1 MKYLIFMILFLCLFT
16 GFSEAQNP
24 DQGYYNYLKEQVT
37 TAGEEIPEFII
48 EECWNFIG
56 SFPESSYLP
65 GVLYLLAQLYEAEK
79 DYPEAFS
86 TYMKHVI
93 LFPQNLQKNDV
104 ITAINQIVHN
114 HADRVFRTKRTK
126 IDEFLTSPQNTLPV
140 VTAIY
145 KYLNFVYELE
155 IDELNEIIHREIA
168 WYLRTFPKT
177 AKNMDELIL
186 WQGDLFE
193 KSRDWNEAA
202 SAYSK
207 ILFLTP
213 DSPLIPQT
221 LLQIG
226 LIQYREQRAY
236 TQARDSFMKIIT
248 DFPETQT
255 AGDAQFYLAEVYEE
269 KLDNPN
275 EAAANYRLLIETYP
289 KNANAV
295 EALKR
300 VAELHEDQDAY
311 EEAISTYYQIFEL
324 YPNHQYTPEALL
336 EIEKLYRRRFENYE
350 KAIETLKLY
359 SSQYSQREDAAER
372 LFDAAEMF
380 EDDLQNK
387 LAAIETYREV
397 ISSFPESKYAKR
409 AQERIEELSVE

>member
-1 MKYLIFMILFLCLFT
+1 MKIYVIILLFLSLFSGLLT
-16 GFSEAQNP
+16 AQIP
-24 DQGYYNYLKEQVT
+24 DEDYYNYLQERVS
-37 TAGEEIPEFII
+37 TAHKQIPEFII

-56 SFPESSYLP
+56 AYPESKFLP
-65 GVLYLLAQLYEAEK
+65 GVLYLLARTYETEK
-79 DYPEAFS
+79 DYAEAFS

-93 LFPQNLQKNDV
+93 LFPQDLQKNDI

-114 HADRVFRTKRTK
+114 HAERIFRNKRTK
-126 IDEFLTSPQNTLPV
+126 IDEFLTNPQNTLPL
-140 VTAIY
+140 VTAVY

-155 IDELNEIIHREIA
+155 IDELNEFLRHEIT
-168 WYLRTFPKT
+168 WYLHAFPKE
-177 AKNMDELIL
+177 AKNADELLL

-193 KSRDWNEAA
+193 KSKDWDEAV
-202 SAYSK
+202 SIYTK
-207 ILFLTP
+207 IIFIAP
-213 DSPLIPQT
+213 ESQLIPQT

-226 LIQYREQRAY
+226 LLQYREQRAY
-236 TQARDSFMKIIT
+236 EYARDSFMKVIT
-248 DFPETQT
+248 DYPETEA

-275 EAAANYRLLIETYP
+275 EAVANYRLLIETYP
-289 KNANAV
+289 KNPNAV

-311 EEAISTYYQIFEL
+311 AEAIATYYQIFEL

-336 EIEKLYRRRFENYE
+336 EIEKLYRRQFENFE
-350 KAIETLKLY
+350 KAIEILKLY
-359 SSQYSQREDAAER
+359 SSQYPQREDAAER
-372 LFDAAEMF
+372 LFDAAELF

-397 ISSFPESKYAKR
+397 INNFPQSKYAER
-409 AQERIEELSVE
+409 AQERIEKLSAE

>member
-1 MKYLIFMILFLCLFT
+1 MKYFLFLILFLCLFS
-16 GFSEAQNP
+16 GFLQAQIP
-24 DQGYYNYLKEQVT
+24 DQGYYNYLKEKVA
-37 TAGEEIPEFII
+37 TAGKEIPEFMI
-48 EECWNFIG
+48 EECWNFIE
-56 SFPESSYLP
+56 SFPESNYLP
-65 GVLYLLAQLYEAEK
+65 GALYLLAQLYETEK

-93 LFPQNLQKNDV
+93 LFPQDQQKNDIV
-104 ITAINQIVHN
+104 TAINQIVHN
-114 HADRVFRTKRTK
+114 HADRMFRTKRTK
-126 IDEFLTSPQNTLPV
+126 IDEFLTSPQNRLPV
-140 VTAIY
+140 VTAAY
-145 KYLNFVYELE
+145 KYLNFIYELE
-155 IDELNEIIHREIA
+155 IDDLNAMIRREIT
-168 WYLRTFPKT
+168 WYLHTFPKT

-193 KSRDWNEAA
+193 KSRDWDEAA
-202 SAYSK
+202 TAYSK

-213 DSPLIPQT
+213 ESSLIPQT
-221 LLQIG
+221 LLKIG

-236 TQARDSFMKIIT
+236 EQARDSFMKIIT

-269 KLDNPN
+269 KLDNPD
-275 EAAANYRLLIETYP
+275 EAAANYRLLVEAYP

-311 EEAISTYYQIFEL
+311 EEAIAAYYQIFEL
-324 YPNHQYTPEALL
+324 YPSHQYTPEALL
-336 EIEKLYRRRFENYE
+336 EIETLYRRRFENFE

-359 SSQYSQREDAAER
+359 ASQYSQREDAAER

-397 ISSFPESKYAKR
+397 ISSFPESKYAKK
-409 AQERIEELSVE
+409 AQERIEELSAE